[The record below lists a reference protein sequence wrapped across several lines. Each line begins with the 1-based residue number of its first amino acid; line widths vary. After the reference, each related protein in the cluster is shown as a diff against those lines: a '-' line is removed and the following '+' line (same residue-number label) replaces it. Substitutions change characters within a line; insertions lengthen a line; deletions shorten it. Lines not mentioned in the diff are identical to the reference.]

1 MKENGN
7 GQYVLET
14 HNIVKEFSGV
24 RVLDD
29 ITVGIRRGEIMGLI
43 GENGAGKSTLIKIIC
58 GIYQPTSGSLTLEG
72 DPVDINDYIKAKKL
86 GIALVPQEF
95 NLINTLTVWENMF
108 LGNEVIT
115 RNRLLNKKEMR
126 SRAAAQLAELG
137 MPLDVNLK
145 ISDLSVAEKQQVE
158 ISKALLLNAGILIMD
173 EPTTTL
179 TGHEIGTL
187 FSLMRRLK
195 EQGVTIVFVSHKLG
209 EIKTICD
216 RVTVLRD
223 GALISID
230 EITDINEEDIARK
243 MIGRDFTQVF
253 PPKKERKDDDII
265 LSAENLSSGRVLK
278 DVSFNLRRGEILG
291 FAGLVGS
298 GRTETAEAIMGLRP
312 LSNGEV
318 RLEGRPV
325 TIRNAEEA
333 VAHGIGYLSE
343 DRQGK
348 GIVQDF
354 DIPQNITM
362 ISIKRYLKHFL
373 IDKKTELEKSS
384 EYVKKFNIVAA
395 SMKMGLKYFSGGNQQ
410 KVYLA
415 RWVDTNPAILILDE
429 PTRGIDV
436 NAKREIYDFIH
447 SIAEQGISCIVISS
461 EMEEVM
467 GLCSRIYVMKEGTV
481 TGCLEGDRIT
491 EEEIMFHATGIQGE
505 SFNER

>member
-1 MKENGN
+1 MKETQSGP
-7 GQYVLET
+7 YVLET
-14 HNIVKEFSGV
+14 QHITKEFSGV

-29 ITVGIRRGEIMGLI
+29 ITVGVRGGEIMGLI

-58 GIYQPTSGSLTLEG
+58 GIYQPTSGSVSLMG
-72 DPVDINDYIKAKKL
+72 SPVEINDYIRAKGL

-108 LGNEVIT
+108 LGNEIIT
-115 RNRLLNKKEMR
+115 ASRLLNKKQMR
-126 SRAAAQLAELG
+126 SQAAAQLAELG

-179 TGHEIGTL
+179 TGHEIRTL
-187 FSLMRRLK
+187 FTLMRRLR
-195 EQGVTIVFVSHKLG
+195 EQGVTIIFVSHKLG

-223 GALISID
+223 GQLISVD
-230 EITDINEEDIARK
+230 EIADINEHDIARK

-253 PPKKERKDDDII
+253 PRKKVRTGEDII
-265 LSAENLSSGRVLK
+265 LSAEHLSSPKVLQ
-278 DVSFNLRRGEILG
+278 DVSFNLRRAEILG

-312 LSNGEV
+312 FGGIVTLNGKTV
-318 RLEGRPV
+318 H
-325 TIRNAEEA
+325 IRSARDA
-333 VAHGIGYLSE
+333 VDLGIGYLSE

-362 ISIKRYLKHFL
+362 ISLGRYLKKFL
-373 IDKKTELEKSS
+373 IDKGTELEKSS
-384 EYVKKFNIVAA
+384 EYVRKFNIVAA
-395 SMKMGLKYFSGGNQQ
+395 SMKMGLKFFSGGNQQ

-436 NAKREIYDFIH
+436 NAKKEIYDFIH
-447 SIAEQGISCIVISS
+447 SLAEQGISCIVISS

-467 GLCSRIYVMKEGTV
+467 GLCSRIYVMKEGRV

-505 SFNER
+505 VFDER

>member
-1 MKENGN
+1 MRENQN
-7 GQYVLET
+7 EQYVLQT
-14 HNIVKEFSGV
+14 RHIVKEFSGV
-24 RVLDD
+24 RVLNDV
-29 ITVGIRRGEIMGLI
+29 TVGIRRGEIMGLI

-58 GIYQPTSGSLTLEG
+58 GIYQPTQGTVEVEG
-72 DPVDINDYIKAKKL
+72 KVVEINDYIKAKKL

-95 NLINTLTVWENMF
+95 NLISTLAVYENMF
-108 LGNEVIT
+108 LGNEIVSS
-115 RNRLLNKKEMR
+115 RRLLNKKEMR
-126 SRAAAQLAELG
+126 SRAARQLEALG

-145 ISDLSVAEKQQVE
+145 ISELSVAEKQQVE
-158 ISKALLLNAGILIMD
+158 ISKALLLDAGILIMD

-179 TGHEIGTL
+179 TGHEIKTL
-187 FSLMRRLK
+187 FILMRQLR
-195 EQGVTIVFVSHKLG
+195 EQGVTIIFVSHKLN

-223 GALISID
+223 GNLISID
-230 EITDINEEDIARK
+230 EVSEINEQDIARK

-253 PPKKERKDDDII
+253 PPKKVRKSDDVI
-265 LSAENLSSGRVLK
+265 LSAENLSSGRILK
-278 DVSFNLRRGEILG
+278 DVSFDLRRGEILG

-298 GRTETAEAIMGLRP
+298 GRTETAETIMGLRP
-312 LSNGEV
+312 LSGGTITM
-318 RLEGRPV
+318 EGKPI
-325 TIRNAEEA
+325 TLKSAQDA
-333 VAHGIGYLSE
+333 VALGLGYLSE

-362 ISIKRYLKHFL
+362 ISLARYIRNFL
-373 IDKKTELEKSS
+373 IQKNRELEKSS

-395 SMKMGLKYFSGGNQQ
+395 SMKMGLKFFSGGNQQ

-415 RWVDTNPAILILDE
+415 RWVDTNPSILILDE

-447 SIAEQGISCIVISS
+447 SLASQGISCIVISS

-467 GLCSRIYVMKEGTV
+467 GLCSRIYVMKEGSV

-491 EEEIMFHATGIQGE
+491 EEEIMFHATGIQGD
-505 SFNER
+505 SIDER